1 MPVWGWILIV
11 LVVLAVLG
19 IVAWQASA
27 KRRTSHLQE
36 RFGPEYD
43 RVAGDAES
51 RREAESELSEREEHR
66 DELDIRPL
74 PDASR
79 ARYVES
85 WKGVQSQFVD
95 DPRGAL
101 AAADALL
108 QQVMSERGYP
118 VEDFEQQAAVISVDH
133 PHVVENYREGHRLA
147 ETSDSDGAATED
159 LRQAMQHYRSLF
171 EELVESSSE
180 PSAA

>member
-1 MPVWGWILIV
+1 MPVWGWVLIV
-11 LVVLAVLG
+11 LVAIVVLG
-19 IVAWQASA
+19 IVAWQVTA

-51 RREAESELSEREEHR
+51 KRDAESELSEREER
-66 DELDIRPL
+66 REQLEIRPL
-74 PDASR
+74 PETSR

-95 DPRGAL
+95 DPRGAIG
-101 AAADALL
+101 AADKLL

-118 VEDFEQQAAVISVDH
+118 VEDFEQQAADVSVDH
-133 PHVVENYREGHRLA
+133 PQVVENYREGHRLA
-147 ETSDSDGAATED
+147 QTSESDGAATED

-171 EELVESSSE
+171 EELVESRSE
-180 PSAA
+180 QPAA

>member
-1 MPVWGWILIV
+1 MPVWGWVLIA
-11 LVVLAVLG
+11 VVAIVVLG

-51 RREAESELSEREEHR
+51 RRDAESELAEREER
-66 DELDIRPL
+66 REQLDIRPL

-85 WKGVQSQFVD
+85 WRSVQSQFVD
-95 DPRGAL
+95 DPRGAI

-108 QQVMSERGYP
+108 QQAMSERGYP
-118 VEDFEQQAAVISVDH
+118 VDDFEQQAADVSVDH
-133 PHVVENYREGHRLA
+133 PRVVENYREGHRLA
-147 ETSDSDGAATED
+147 QTSEADGAATED
-159 LRQAMQHYRSLF
+159 LRQAMKHYRSLF
-171 EELVESSSE
+171 EELVESTTDQ
-180 PSAA
+180 SAP